1 MTKDLLSVFE
11 PGTKEGWLNKITSD
25 LKGKS
30 LESLFWESEIGPIN
44 PVLFNYEEV
53 TSDNFQQKENNR
65 WNIRQ
70 RFDAAA
76 IGANEQILLALKGGV
91 NSIELSHLSSKNIN
105 DVFSGVMLD
114 IIHVYIDINTTNPKS
129 IIEIFYQYCTS
140 ENIDTKN
147 LKGGFIYDPIG
158 NVALSGNW
166 LEDEKKRFILN
177 CRSTFSCR

>member
-1 MTKDLLSVFE
+1 MTKDLLSFFE
-11 PGTKEGWLNKITSD
+11 PGTEEGWLKKITSD

-76 IGANEQILLALKGGV
+76 IGANEQILLALKGG
-91 NSIELSHLSSKNIN
+91 S
-105 DVFSGVMLD
+105 
-114 IIHVYIDINTTNPKS
+114 
-129 IIEIFYQYCTS
+129 
-140 ENIDTKN
+140 
-147 LKGGFIYDPIG
+147 
-158 NVALSGNW
+158 
-166 LEDEKKRFILN
+166 
-177 CRSTFSCR
+177 